1 MSSQSD
7 EYQQYVIDNLV
18 ELVQTLRPS
27 MLLDHL
33 VASNLVTMQ
42 EARELRQCSTEQS
55 SARMLL
61 YDILPYKENVVDRLC
76 EILKEAG
83 QLHIARDVMK
93 RGGVVCAD
101 EAASNLQ
108 TVQQQQTIQQS
119 EPNQQVPMFV

>member
-1 MSSQSD
+1 M
-7 EYQQYVIDNLV
+7 

-42 EARELRQCSTEQS
+42 EARELRQCPTEQS

-61 YDILPYKENVVDRLC
+61 YDILPYKENAVDRLC

-83 QLHIARDVMK
+83 QLNIVRDVMK

-101 EAASNLQ
+101 EPASNLQ

-119 EPNQQVPMFV
+119 EPNEQVSMFV